1 MMYSRWP
8 LAVLGV
14 VGTTD
19 AFVAPT
25 LPHLPLPHTITRIA
39 VSFAEEA
46 VRVNGDTHHSELTPG
61 ARGVPSEDLRTT
73 AETGRAVPVAERA
86 AHHVDE
92 HAPGAPALA
101 GNLPVLQLAAAG
113 SLATV
118 LGDTGMHP
126 VDCVKTLQQ
135 SALGLDMSVAQA
147 IDHLWTTAGAAGFY
161 HGLLTYVLSDAVGG
175 ALKFAIWEAW
185 KQMTEDW
192 EHKTAALWMGAALA
206 FVGSSMVTVPGEFL
220 KQQLQMSYYENLG
233 QAMSDVFATS
243 GLAGFFVGY
252 EGVFY
257 RDIPYTM
264 LELGLYEVLKSQIS
278 EFRAQSSTSPSSS
291 TRGEGNADDER
302 PIANWE
308 EIVAGAITGGTAAL
322 LTTPLDTIKTKMMV
336 DPDWGVGSSFVE
348 CLVSTVQ
355 QHGWQAVF
363 AGVLARIAWIMPFTA
378 MYLPLYDYFK
388 RRLWLH
394 HIMQQQLHT
403 ENQANAIE
411 SAAEKR

>member
-1 MMYSRWP
+1 M
-8 LAVLGV
+8 
-14 VGTTD
+14 
-19 AFVAPT
+19 
-25 LPHLPLPHTITRIA
+25 
-39 VSFAEEA
+39 
-46 VRVNGDTHHSELTPG
+46 NGDTHHSELTPG
-61 ARGVPSEDLRTT
+61 ARGVPPEDLRTS
-73 AETGRAVPVAERA
+73 AETGDDMPVSEREA
-86 AHHVDE
+86 PHADD
-92 HAPGAPALA
+92 HAPGVPALA

-147 IDHLWTTAGAAGFY
+147 VEHLWTTAGASGFY

-185 KQMTEDW
+185 KQQTEDW

-206 FVGSSMVTVPGEFL
+206 FVGSSAVTVPGEFL
-220 KQQLQMSYYENLG
+220 KQQLQMSYYENVG

-264 LELGLYEVLKSQIS
+264 LELGLYEVLKARIS
-278 EFRAQSSTSPSSS
+278 EFRAQSSPSSS
-291 TRGEGNADDER
+291 SFNRGEGNADEE
-302 PIANWE
+302 PPLANWE
-308 EIVAGAITGGTAAL
+308 EIMAAAITGGTAAL

-355 QHGWQAVF
+355 QHGWQAIF
-363 AGVLARIAWIMPFTA
+363 AGVVARIAWIMPFTA

-388 RRLWLH
+388 RRLWMH
-394 HIMQQQLHT
+394 HIMQQQLRV
-403 ENQANAIE
+403 EDQAYDIA